1 MDTIAAIAT
10 PPGSGGIGIVRIS
23 GDGAVPIATRLF
35 RRSGN
40 RPCPDPPTSH
50 RLYHGH
56 ILSLDSGEV
65 IDEVLMVVMQA
76 PHSYTREDVVEIQA
90 HAGQAVLRAV
100 LERVLAAG
108 ARLADPGEFT
118 RRAFLSGRID
128 LTQAEAVIDVINAQS
143 ERALTAAAGQLQ
155 GAMGDRLRTVRR
167 SLRDILARIDAA
179 IDFSEDGIETI
190 PSAALA
196 GRLETEAIRPLADLC
211 RGYEN
216 ARLLR
221 DGLRMAVVG
230 RPNVGKS
237 SLMNA
242 LLNDERAIVTPFP
255 GTTRDVI
262 EAPFSIDGVPIVLLD
277 TAGLHM
283 SDDPVEIIG
292 VERTRHT
299 IEAADVIL
307 LVLDASEPITEED
320 RSAFH
325 LTQSKA
331 RIIVTNKW
339 DRVQDD
345 GPLGLP
351 GEVEGGSQTVK
362 TSALL
367 GDGIEDLR
375 KAISD
380 IALGDSQAAAL
391 AMPNL
396 RHHKTLSRGLEA
408 LRRARSGIDADAPL
422 ELTAID
428 LHEAERAIGDIL
440 GDAAPPDLLDHIFSQ
455 FCIGK

>member
-23 GDGAVPIATRLF
+23 GDGAIPIATRLF
-35 RRSGN
+35 RRTGN

-56 ILSLDSGEV
+56 ILSLDSEEV

-90 HAGQAVLRAV
+90 HAGQAVSRAI

-108 ARLADPGEFT
+108 ARMADPGEFT

-143 ERALTAAAGQLQ
+143 ERALAAAAGQLQ

-179 IDFSEDGIETI
+179 IDFSEDGVEEI
-190 PSAALA
+190 SSDALA
-196 GRLETEAIRPLADLC
+196 ERLETEAIRPLTDLC

-242 LLNDERAIVTPFP
+242 LLNDERAIVTPIP

-262 EAPFSIDGVPIVLLD
+262 EATLSIDGVPAILLD

-283 SDDPVEIIG
+283 PDDPVEIIG
-292 VERTRHT
+292 VERTHQS
-299 IEAADVIL
+299 IETADVVL

-320 RSAFH
+320 RSAIR

-331 RIIVTNKW
+331 RIIVINKW
-339 DRVQDD
+339 DLIQDNE
-345 GPLGLP
+345 PPGLP
-351 GEVEGGSQTVK
+351 DGVEGARLVK
-362 TSALL
+362 TSALW

-375 KAISD
+375 EAISSLA
-380 IALGDSQAAAL
+380 IGDFQAAAS

-396 RHHKTLSRGLEA
+396 RHHKTLTRGLDA
-408 LRRARSGIDADAPL
+408 LRGARSGMDADAPL
-422 ELTAID
+422 ELVAID
-428 LHEAERAIGDIL
+428 LHEAERAIGDVL